1 VIAVGSNDVFGSV
14 ADKQSPE
21 ATFFGYQFAIISA
34 NGLLAKHQLRK
45 LESRRNLCGRNFS
58 NEMITRCK
66 LPLGFDPAPLQE
78 DLAEID
84 QREWHAHFN
93 TSYFEGEW
101 SGIALRSIGGVASQL
116 YPDPHAQGPVE
127 DTEVLKR
134 CPNLQSVLSAFDC
147 PTRSARLLKLAA
159 GASIKEHRDYN
170 LSIADNE
177 LRLHVPIVTNSEVQF
192 FLDAESVEMKEGEC
206 WYLDFTLPHWVKNN
220 SSVDRIH
227 LVIDCE
233 LNDWLRELLAGASD
247 GQPGENLPASQPALN
262 DFEQF
267 REFVLSQPPIQT
279 RLKQTDDRRSFVQL
293 VKRVGRELGYRFSQE
308 DVEAA
313 LQSARKDW
321 LQRWVQ

>member
-1 VIAVGSNDVFGSV
+1 
-14 ADKQSPE
+14 
-21 ATFFGYQFAIISA
+21 
-34 NGLLAKHQLRK
+34 
-45 LESRRNLCGRNFS
+45 
-58 NEMITRCK
+58 
-66 LPLGFDPAPLQE
+66 
-78 DLAEID
+78 
-84 QREWHAHFN
+84 
-93 TSYFEGEW
+93 
-101 SGIALRSIGGVASQL
+101 
-116 YPDPHAQGPVE
+116 
-127 DTEVLKR
+127 
-134 CPNLQSVLSAFDC
+134 
-147 PTRSARLLKLAA
+147 LKLAA

-247 GQPGENLPASQPALN
+247 RQPGENLPATQPALN